1 MASNSSK
8 TPPSLS
14 KCKTY
19 EDWLKLIKVWRRF
32 TDLPANRQGSALV
45 LSLEDEALD
54 AVLETDDE
62 DIAKE
67 NGVDAIIER
76 LSKLLKKDSTITKYQ
91 ALEAFE
97 TFRRPASMSI
107 QAFLNEFDKRLYKT
121 KSYGTVPPCDILAYR
136 LLKSANLSNN
146 HEELIKATIPELKYD
161 LMKDQIKKSF
171 SDTPRNIPRKNEEVI
186 KAEDTFL
193 TEDFCQMSIE
203 EGFNTEQ
210 EYNPFRSTNSQQT
223 YDQELDTFTATIIEE
238 MISVD
243 TTNNN
248 LK

>member
-54 AVLETDDE
+54 ALLGIDDE

-76 LSKLLKKDSTITKYQ
+76 LNRLFNKDSTITKYQ

-97 TFRRPASMSI
+97 TFRRLASKH
-107 QAFLNEFDKRLYKT
+107 F
-121 KSYGTVPPCDILAYR
+121 
-136 LLKSANLSNN
+136 
-146 HEELIKATIPELKYD
+146 
-161 LMKDQIKKSF
+161 
-171 SDTPRNIPRKNEEVI
+171 
-186 KAEDTFL
+186 
-193 TEDFCQMSIE
+193 
-203 EGFNTEQ
+203 
-210 EYNPFRSTNSQQT
+210 
-223 YDQELDTFTATIIEE
+223 
-238 MISVD
+238 
-243 TTNNN
+243 
-248 LK
+248 